1 MVLDKLF
8 NRRKAKTKNENS
20 VNNDIILL
28 DGRRIKVNDDL
39 YVFDKNSLRDF
50 INDSIGE
57 VKNPDLLNNRTKSL
71 IAWAR
76 SNTDISDIRESRY
89 RKIGF

>member
-1 MVLDKLF
+1 MFGLF
-8 NRRKAKTKNENS
+8 KKRTNEKNNNG

-28 DGRRIKVNDDL
+28 DGKRIKISDDI
-39 YVFDKNSLRDF
+39 YVFDKNSLKCF

-57 VKNPDLLNNRTKSL
+57 VKNPDLLNDRTKNL

-76 SNTDISDIRESRY
+76 SNTDISDIRESRS
-89 RKIGF
+89 RRIGF

>member
-1 MVLDKLF
+1 MFNLF
-8 NRRKAKTKNENS
+8 KKKVANEKNDNS

-28 DGRRIKVNDDL
+28 DGKRIKISDDV
-39 YVFDKNSLRDF
+39 YIFDKNSLRSF

-57 VKNPDLLNNRTKSL
+57 VKNPDLLNDRTKNL

-76 SNTDISDIRESRY
+76 SNTDISDIRESRA
-89 RKIGF
+89 RRIGF